1 MTRVLQG
8 NLNRCSNRKITPVV
22 TGSGDGYVWIKTPE
36 MYIMSVYLFPNEGI
50 SVFRQK
56 LTNIEN
62 TICGFNG
69 EVLIAGNFN
78 AKSVEWGANFSD
90 TRGNEVADMA
100 ARLDLT
106 VLNTGVT
113 STYRRPGY
121 RESILDITLA
131 TPKTASRIQDW
142 KVSEEYTGSD
152 HQSIIYGIEET
163 THHVHR
169 DYERCSWNTRKLD
182 IDALR
187 ESLTRGWVTL
197 ESHPFPTNSS
207 ETENIVTKTMKIIT
221 AACNASMPRRKTQDL
236 RRPAYWWTCEI
247 AELRKKCHQLRR
259 RATRAARHSPDQ
271 TYYSNEYKAA
281 KKELNRAIKSSKG
294 KLWAEICND
303 LNNDV
308 WGKAYHIVAKGLGRT
323 LPEPPKSPAM
333 MNQIVTELF
342 PNHPARKKSR
352 YKNTTNV
359 LQFTVS
365 ELQTAAKTLKLGK
378 APGPDGIPTQVI
390 KLIAQ
395 TDNSFIIQT
404 TVYAGYNWEAA

>member
-1 MTRVLQG
+1 MTRILQG
-8 NLNRCSNRKITPVV
+8 NLNRCSLAQNLLYQRVAEDKIDVCIISEQYQSALV
-22 TGSGDGYVWIKTPE
+22 KSWYVDKTSTAA
-36 MYIMSVYLFPNEGI
+36 IWNQRV
-50 SVFRQK
+50 RQK
-56 LTNIEN
+56 LTSIEN

-69 EVLIAGNFN
+69 EDLIAGDFN
-78 AKSVEWGANFSD
+78 AKSVEWGADFSD

-113 STYRRPGY
+113 STFRRPGY

-142 KVSEEYTGSD
+142 KKRLPTTYTEITKDAAGIPGSWTLML
-152 HQSIIYGIEET
+152 Y
-163 THHVHR
+163 
-169 DYERCSWNTRKLD
+169 
-182 IDALR
+182 

-207 ETENIVTKTMKIIT
+207 ETKNIVTKTMKIIT

-236 RRPAYWWTCEI
+236 HRPAYWWTCEI

-259 RATRAARHSPDQ
+259 RATRAAKHSPAQ

-378 APGPDGIPTQVI
+378 HPA
-390 KLIAQ
+390 L
-395 TDNSFIIQT
+395 
-404 TVYAGYNWEAA
+404 TVFQHK